1 MAYTQKPG
9 SPAKQKTGHGIPSAL
24 LQVKN
29 PKTSQLTKKP
39 NLSKSIIAK
48 IEEVSKEN
56 KNRVTTER
64 QAVSDSTSVADK
76 LKGTK
81 FQKAL
86 AGSNAA
92 NVTREKAGFGDMKVS
107 HSRVGSGAGWPIA
120 GTENFSRNQRVETE
134 MPTAIFNP
142 KTSEYTNDP
151 KQSGR
156 RQSKGS
162 GNYIAR

>member
-1 MAYTQKPG
+1 MAYTQSPG
-9 SPAKQKTGHGIPSAL
+9 RSPLLKTGNGVPSAL

-29 PKTSQLTKKP
+29 PKTSQLTKKL
-39 NLSKSIIAK
+39 NLSKSIMDK

-92 NVTREKAGFGDMKVS
+92 NATRDKAGFGDMKVS
-107 HSRVGSGAGWPIA
+107 HSKVGSGVGWPIA

-134 MPTAIFNP
+134 MPTAVFNP
-142 KTSEYTNDP
+142 KTSEYTNNP
-151 KQSGR
+151 KESGR